1 MVSNVMKVLPVF
13 YSDTATME
21 KARDFWELFEAH
33 TAHLPDQS
41 RLLVFHQ
48 KIKGRPAERWWNNS
62 TIKTFATLK
71 VRFHN
76 QFLSRTADELWER
89 LQTTKRERGES
100 VVEWGDRVSDLCDS
114 LDYPNPQMR
123 YQLFRR
129 GLRNKRMLATLDSG
143 PARDIP
149 EACEWLL
156 AKEMSCPIEEDDEFP
171 EEKKSAG
178 TSSSSATASPTE
190 TSTKLDKLAETM
202 SSFVA
207 LQQQWQQQM
216 RRNQWQPPRS
226 PRNRMPNVSA
236 TTSSPGAG
244 GHASPGNGRPRGIR
258 EERVSPSSCL
268 SNGSGSGG
276 RDRDEVKGTV
286 LTVNVCMKASAEQ
299 DGTVPAGDEVS
310 YGESKDEI
318 KKKGVKFIVV
328 STDNEGEDLAVT
340 GDELQRKEVYED
352 LGLSAIGASIEL
364 KDWVASADDLEAS
377 GGVEHGPVELAA
389 ELIDSPCGEEIPE
402 ETSRAVSVVSLGDE
416 PGKDPVIGEVAQEA
430 EAPTPF
436 ADEPP
441 PYIWGTEDVYTEEV
455 PEPFADAPPP
465 YEWGDDACDLSDC
478 LFSTWTEEETGPV
491 EAVAKNGTVPLKT
504 TTASNYDRLFS
515 DEKLITMENAGP
527 GQEASVLAGA
537 DVVSEPEEYD
547 KGLEDRLYPLDEV
560 ELLRR
565 VAMNVEAQAEPSSEE
580 LARILGI
587 SLEVLE
593 RMRQASSD
601 LHGSPE
607 YWQGWF
613 EGMLDKSE
621 EAKRANRDFR
631 SPVAS
636 VFYGPPLEAA
646 ICSKEPPPASGVMSE
661 GERESVP
668 TRDIAAEE
676 RVVVESVVAENVV
689 RPPDDPGGTVAVAE
703 AVPVL
708 SEVRGVDPK
717 VARAEARHAVF
728 RFFKEARSYG
738 DSRSEASGPPEG
750 RGTVKV
756 PPLRNKVP
764 EFDEGRLLWHVD
776 RVKELTGVKA
786 RSGERLRFWMSTYF
800 ADNSRRI
807 WLELWNRT
815 GRSKALSAR
824 RRRRRHPNKVVTFTF
839 SSLYKPYAEAIGD
852 VKLFPEHDED
862 ASHYVEVVRC
872 ERPARSPLPKTGLV
886 DVVTVNLPNGFG
898 VYDDD
903 GADDLVCRVVE
914 DGRRVVC
921 AVGNFEAL
929 SSGYI
934 DCLPSQMLV
943 DTGATL
949 RLVDRRVLK
958 RLGRS
963 SGPLEP
969 YEGLVRSS
977 SGHKLRTRGWI
988 RLALR
993 LGSKEISLSLLV
1005 ADKLHVDAILGVDA
1019 LGAFGAVIDVAE
1031 RSLTLKGS
1039 GEVLPLG
1046 FTVVQESYITAMATS
1061 VRLPPRG
1068 QALVRTRVVG
1078 DVAEKAVVLVE
1089 GSLGLPPSLCV
1100 ARTLCTVEDG
1110 LVVVEV
1116 CNASTDECWIR
1127 RGTVVASASVIPAS
1141 AFNPEATT
1149 TGGTVTTE
1157 DEQSVEAG
1165 VKSVSEEREEG
1176 VGEKVKASK
1185 PDVPPDKGS
1194 GMKAD
1199 FSQSKLSSEQ
1209 KELFQAELD
1218 CIRSLFVES
1227 LKKPGRTDLLQFE
1240 IDTDDSAPIKQPPY
1254 RVSLTEGEI
1263 MEAEIQQYLELNLI
1277 RPSNSPWASPVLMIR
1292 KPDGG
1297 IRFCIDYRKLNS
1309 VTVKDRNPMP
1319 LIDDILDVLGDA
1331 QLFSTMDIASGYW
1344 NVPMHPDS
1352 VSKTAFT
1359 CKYGL
1364 YEWLVM
1370 HFGLCNAVP
1379 AFERLMET
1387 VLVDLKWRICLVY
1400 LDDCVVFS
1408 KDFPTHLVRIRQ
1420 VLTRFQQAGIK
1431 LKMKRCHWGRSQ
1443 VVFWGHIVTPTGIL
1457 PNPEKVKAVLNVKR
1471 PVDIHGIRSFLG
1483 LTSYF
1488 RRYIPGY
1495 ASISA
1500 PLERLK
1506 VKDAPFEWNEDC
1518 EGDFRRLKR
1527 DLMKPPILVYP
1538 DGRKRFKL
1546 YVDSSRYAVGACLMQ
1561 EVDGRDRVFDLY
1573 TDHQALTWV
1582 FSPGNRATNSKLA
1595 RWAME
1600 LSSLQFKVHHKPGVS
1615 MGHVDGLS
1623 RLPVN
1628 TVAALSLRDLL
1639 NPEDTVEDV
1648 LPTSVGEQAGAED
1661 DRSVGGERADGHID
1675 DEYPD
1680 RPNEVMSGDAVGNPP
1695 RTPVDRFGLDLD
1707 QFVQAQQEVPWVKA
1721 LVAFLLDGALPLD
1734 PLLRA
1739 TIVKM
1744 RARYEVLNG
1753 MLMRKVHLRARV
1765 GPARSLTVPVVPLP
1779 YVETVL
1785 HYCHADVLSSH
1796 LGLTKTLEKVRRHA
1810 FWPGWRRDV
1819 TEYVRECARCG
1830 SGKGSRPGQAGQ
1842 MQRMPVA
1849 DLTGPFSMLV
1859 VDAVGPL
1866 PVAERG
1872 NKYILVFVDYFTR
1885 WAEAFAVSRL
1895 DSVTFVE
1902 VKVNGAV
1909 ARHGV
1914 PSRLLS
1920 DQGRN
1925 FTSEIAKSFYQTLGI
1940 KKLYGSAYHPQTQ
1953 GLVERFNGTFM
1964 GMLKMH
1970 VSESQTD
1977 WDLYLPRVLFAYR
1990 TAYHEA
1996 LGDSPFFSLYGRD
2009 PVLPLDVAF
2018 LNLGRKWKSNE
2029 VAVYR
2034 RELYRTLRDS
2044 RHLVEHQ
2051 LLKAQD
2057 RHEQRLGDRVAVQ
2070 YEIGDPVWVY
2080 QLFRKKRGESRTK
2093 KLAFSWHGPYRVVG
2107 KIGENAYRTD
2117 IPAHPGKVVTVNV
2130 NRLKKFRGRWTRPYM
2145 DEVPEEVVEDG
2156 EEVEDGPLEEAD
2168 LPPSSFAERVTIGRG
2183 DTALLGVSSPLLEI
2197 VAKRVVDRAVGYLVL
2212 TANYESHWVPRADV
2226 MPEYGELVTAFEQ
2239 AERKKRHLPE
2249 LRRSS
2254 RLEEA
2259 NAEVG
2264 DDDLLMA

>member
-1 MVSNVMKVLPVF
+1 MQCNQCGEVGHIAVECEGGPSRGRAGGQVPV
-13 YSDTATME
+13 
-21 KARDFWELFEAH
+21 AR
-33 TAHLPDQS
+33 TG
-41 RLLVFHQ
+41 
-48 KIKGRPAERWWNNS
+48 GRGAIRCNFCKEEGHM
-62 TIKTFATLK
+62 IG
-71 VRFHN
+71 
-76 QFLSRTADELWER
+76 EER
-89 LQTTKRERGES
+89 LT
-100 VVEWGDRVSDLCDS
+100 
-114 LDYPNPQMR
+114 
-123 YQLFRR
+123 
-129 GLRNKRMLATLDSG
+129 
-143 PARDIP
+143 
-149 EACEWLL
+149 
-156 AKEMSCPIEEDDEFP
+156 
-171 EEKKSAG
+171 
-178 TSSSSATASPTE
+178 
-190 TSTKLDKLAETM
+190 
-202 SSFVA
+202 
-207 LQQQWQQQM
+207 
-216 RRNQWQPPRS
+216 
-226 PRNRMPNVSA
+226 
-236 TTSSPGAG
+236 
-244 GHASPGNGRPRGIR
+244 
-258 EERVSPSSCL
+258 PSSCL
-268 SNGSGSGG
+268 SNDSGSGG

-286 LTVNVCMKASAEQ
+286 STVNVCMKASAEQ

-310 YGESKDEI
+310 YGESKYEI

-328 STDNEGEDLAVT
+328 STDNEGEDLAVKV
-340 GDELQRKEVYED
+340 DELERKEVYED

-364 KDWVASADDLEAS
+364 TDWVVSADDLEAR

-402 ETSRAVSVVSLGDE
+402 ETSRAVSVVSLVDE

-430 EAPTPF
+430 EA
-436 ADEPP
+436 P

-478 LFSTWTEEETGPV
+478 LFSTWTEEEAGPV

-515 DEKLITMENAGP
+515 DEELIAMENAGP

-537 DVVSEPEEYD
+537 DVISEPEEYD
-547 KGLEDRLYPLDEV
+547 KELEDRLYPLDEV

-565 VAMNVEAQAEPSSEE
+565 VAKNVEAQAEPSSEE

-593 RMRQASSD
+593 RTRQASSD

-613 EGMLDKSE
+613 EDMLDKSE
-621 EAKRANRDFR
+621 EVKRVNRDFR

-636 VFYGPPLEAA
+636 VVYGPPLEAA

-708 SEVRGVDPK
+708 SEVQGVDPK
-717 VARAEARHAVF
+717 VARAVARQAVF
-728 RFFKEARSYG
+728 RFLKEARSYG
-738 DSRSEASGPPEG
+738 DGRSEASGPPSEEG
-750 RGTVKV
+750 ETVKV
-756 PPLRNKVP
+756 PPPRDKVP

-776 RVKELTGVKA
+776 RVKELMGVMA
-786 RSGERLRFWMSTYF
+786 RSGERLRSWMRTYF
-800 ADNSRRI
+800 ADNSRRF
-807 WLELWNRT
+807 WLELWN
-815 GRSKALSAR
+815 L
-824 RRRRRHPNKVVTFTF
+824 
-839 SSLYKPYAEAIGD
+839 E
-852 VKLFPEHDED
+852 LFPEHDED
-862 ASHYVEVVRC
+862 ASHYMEVVRC

-903 GADDLVCRVVE
+903 GAEDLVCRVVE

-934 DCLPSQMLV
+934 DCLPSQILA
-943 DTGATL
+943 DTCATL
-949 RLVDRRVLK
+949 SLVDRRVLK

-963 SGPLEP
+963 SEPLEP

-993 LGSKEISLSLLV
+993 LGSEGISRSLLV

-1046 FTVVQESYITAMATS
+1046 FTV
-1061 VRLPPRG
+1061 
-1068 QALVRTRVVG
+1068 
-1078 DVAEKAVVLVE
+1078 AVVLVE

-1149 TGGTVTTE
+1149 TGGTMTTE
-1157 DEQSVEAG
+1157 DEQSVKAG

-1185 PDVPPDKGS
+1185 PDAPPDKGS

-1209 KELFQAELD
+1209 KELFQTELD
-1218 CIRSLFVES
+1218 CFRSLFVES
-1227 LKKPGRTDLLQFE
+1227 SKKPGRTDLLQFE
-1240 IDTDDSAPIKQPPY
+1240 IDTGDSSPIQQPPY
-1254 RVSLTEGEI
+1254 RVSLTDGEI
-1263 MEAEIQQYLELNLI
+1263 MGAEIQQYLELHLI
-1277 RPSNSPWASPVLMIR
+1277 RPSNSPCASPVLMIR

-1309 VTVKDRNPMP
+1309 VTVKDCYPMP
-1319 LIDDILDVLGDA
+1319 LIDDVLDVLGDA

-1370 HFGLCNAVP
+1370 PFGLCNAVP
-1379 AFERLMET
+1379 AFERLMDT

-1400 LDDCVVFS
+1400 LDDCVIFS
-1408 KDFPTHLVRIRQ
+1408 KDLPTHLVRVRQ
-1420 VLTRFQQAGIK
+1420 VLTRFQQAGFM
-1431 LKMKRCHWGRSQ
+1431 LKMKKCHWGRSQ
-1443 VVFWGHIVTPTGIL
+1443 IALLGHIVTPT
-1457 PNPEKVKAVLNVKR
+1457 
-1471 PVDIHGIRSFLG
+1471 
-1483 LTSYF
+1483 
-1488 RRYIPGY
+1488 GY

-1518 EGDFRRLKR
+1518 EGAFRQLKR
-1527 DLMKPPILVYP
+1527 ALMKPPILVYP

-1561 EVDGRDRVFDLY
+1561 EADGRDRVVAYVSKLVTGSQKNWITKQDGISEIECWGVIWATRKFRCYLDKREFDLY
-1573 TDHQALTWV
+1573 TDHQTLTWV
-1582 FSPGNRATNSKLA
+1582 FSPGNRTTNSKLA

-1615 MGHVDGLS
+1615 MGHVDGLF

-1628 TVAALSLRDLL
+1628 PVAALSLRDLL

-1648 LPTSVGEQAGAED
+1648 LPTSVGEHAGAED
-1661 DRSVGGERADGHID
+1661 GRSLGGERADGHVD

-1680 RPNEVMSGDAVGNPP
+1680 RPNEVMSGDAAGSPP
-1695 RTPVDRFGLDLD
+1695 RTPVDRFGLDFD

-1721 LVAFLLDGALPLD
+1721 LIAFLLDGALPLD
-1734 PLLRA
+1734 PLLRT

-1753 MLMRKVHLRARV
+1753 MLMRKVHLPARV
-1765 GPARSLTVPVVPLP
+1765 GPARSLTVPVVPLQ
-1779 YVETVL
+1779 YVETAL
-1785 HYCHADVLSSH
+1785 HYCAVFA
-1796 LGLTKTLEKVRRHA
+1796 LGV
-1810 FWPGWRRDV
+1810 DQD
-1819 TEYVRECARCG
+1819 AR
-1830 SGKGSRPGQAGQ
+1830 K
-1842 MQRMPVA
+1842 
-1849 DLTGPFSMLV
+1849 
-1859 VDAVGPL
+1859 VGPL
-1866 PVAERG
+1866 PVTERG

-1885 WAEAFAVSRL
+1885 WTEAFAVIRL

-1902 VKVNGAV
+1902 IMVNGVV

-1920 DQGRN
+1920 DYGRN

-1953 GLVERFNGTFM
+1953 GLVERFNGTLM

-1970 VSESQTD
+1970 VSEAQTD

-2034 RELYRTLRDS
+2034 RKLYRTLRDS

-2107 KIGENAYRTD
+2107 KIGENAYRID
-2117 IPAHPGKVVTVNV
+2117 IPAHPDKVVTVNV
-2130 NRLKKFRGRWTRPYM
+2130 NRLKKFRGRWTRPYI
-2145 DEVPEEVVEDG
+2145 DEVPEGVVEDG

-2197 VAKRVVDRAVGYLVL
+2197 VAKGVVDHAVEYLVL
-2212 TANYESHWVPRADV
+2212 TANYRSHWVPRADV

-2239 AERKKRHLPE
+2239 AERKKRLLPE

-2259 NAEVG
+2259 NAEVE